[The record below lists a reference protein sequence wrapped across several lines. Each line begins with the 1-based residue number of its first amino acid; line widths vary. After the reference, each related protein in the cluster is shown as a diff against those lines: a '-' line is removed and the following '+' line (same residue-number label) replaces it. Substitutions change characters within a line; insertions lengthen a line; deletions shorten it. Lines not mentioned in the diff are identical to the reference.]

1 MSRYQMQDPKAYPR
15 RPRKIIFVLLYSSPD
30 ENSRV
35 LKRVVV
41 KPDSKVDF
49 LTVEADVDMKQ
60 LDTSTAPF
68 GANDPIKIG
77 CKSNSPQTQSVVAGA
92 R

>member
-1 MSRYQMQDPKAYPR
+1 MQDPKAYPR

-30 ENSRV
+30 ENSGV
-35 LKRVVV
+35 PKRVVV

-60 LDTSTAPF
+60 LDSSTSPSAPT
-68 GANDPIKIG
+68 IQLKIG